1 MELFWKKKG
10 KKARSLED
18 IAKSAE
24 VTEEAVEKTDE
35 VNNDEEGKCE
45 SEKATQDSP
54 TNVKLNPLDCFGFA
68 EDKTEPWLIKCVK
81 AWHYIAL
88 FLWFVFGALT
98 FAPILFISNKVEVV
112 FKDKIKSLIAATII
126 YVVLIVLI
134 VVLLAT
140 RDVEKAREVAQSLE

>member
-1 MELFWKKKG
+1 MELFWKKKK

-24 VTEEAVEKTDE
+24 AVEDAVNTDE
-35 VNNDEEGKCE
+35 TADRESKSE
-45 SEKATQDSP
+45 SEKTTQDIP
-54 TNVKLNPLDCFGFA
+54 TNAKLNPLDCFGFS
-68 EDKTEPWLIKCVK
+68 EEKTEPWLIKCVK